1 MDVNKKTQRNRFTR
15 MCIGEAIV
23 ELMKR
28 ETLDK
33 ITVSQ
38 IAKKSRYFTY
48 DLLSLL

>member
-28 ETLDK
+28 DSLDK

-38 IAKKSRYFTY
+38 IYGIFTY
-48 DLLSLL
+48 LVFNRIL